1 MTSQE
6 PLKFEDFIPL
16 PPWLQPP
23 STMEQVSKTQFHMPS
38 PRSTWL
44 GAACRGALGSTR
56 RPAEHLARR
65 WADPHARPSSGL
77 SKHGVLA
84 KMAACASLVLTNS
97 LENYAL

>member
-65 WADPHARPSSGL
+65 WADPLRAPLPGCPSTVFSPKWL
-77 SKHGVLA
+77 RVPLLYSQIH
-84 KMAACASLVLTNS
+84 
-97 LENYAL
+97 